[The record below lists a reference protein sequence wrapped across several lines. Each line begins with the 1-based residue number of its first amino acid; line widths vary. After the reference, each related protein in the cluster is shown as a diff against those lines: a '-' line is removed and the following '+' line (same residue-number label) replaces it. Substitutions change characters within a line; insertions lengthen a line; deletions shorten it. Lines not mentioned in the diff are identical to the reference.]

1 MRRATR
7 TTTPDRLATEPP
19 SSATAERS
27 LAGYRLLRR
36 IANGDRADVYLAAV
50 DRPEPADVDVAALV
64 GVRVYGSSVPGES
77 IATEIES
84 MTACTSG
91 ALPELYDVATLDD
104 GRCCLAVERLPGPTL
119 AGLLIGRTLD
129 PGEAV
134 TILAPVVVAVAEL
147 AESGFVHTRLSASDV
162 IIDATGR
169 PRVIGLGALRRL
181 PAQGQQGERT
191 DLVRIGH
198 EVLADLIEEVMRAT
212 RPSGIFDEA
221 LEIIRSALATRP
233 FVPCERPVERAL
245 FDAATPTPI
254 TGVAVRPRST
264 ALPGRVTAPA
274 PEPALEPNETPADDA
289 PRAVARHRPT

>member
-19 SSATAERS
+19 TPAAAERS

-36 IANGDRADVYLAAV
+36 IANGDRADVYLATV
-50 DRPEPADVDVAALV
+50 DRHHPGDVDVAALV
-64 GVRVYGSSVPGES
+64 AVRVYPSSMPGES
-77 IATEIES
+77 IATEIEA
-84 MTACTSG
+84 MTADTSG

-134 TILAPVVVAVAEL
+134 TILAPVVVAVARL
-147 AESGFVHTRLSASDV
+147 AESGFVHTRLSANDV
-162 IIDATGR
+162 ILDATGR

-181 PAQGQQGERT
+181 PAEAQQRERT
-191 DLVRIGH
+191 DLVRSGH

-212 RPSGIFDEA
+212 RPSGIFDGA
-221 LEIIRSALATRP
+221 LEIIRSAVATS
-233 FVPCERPVERAL
+233 
-245 FDAATPTPI
+245 
-254 TGVAVRPRST
+254 AVRAVRASGRAGALRRRDADPDHRS
-264 ALPGRVTAPA
+264 GRATSDRRPCPA
-274 PEPALEPNETPADDA
+274 A
-289 PRAVARHRPT
+289 

>member
-1 MRRATR
+1 MRRSTR

-19 SSATAERS
+19 TSATAERS

-36 IANGDRADVYLAAV
+36 IANGDRADVYLATV
-50 DRPEPADVDVAALV
+50 DRPDPADADVAALV
-64 GVRVYGSSVPGES
+64 AVRVYGSSVPGES

-84 MTACTSG
+84 MTADTSG

-104 GRCCLAVERLPGPTL
+104 GRCCLAVERLSGPTL

-134 TILAPVVVAVAEL
+134 TILAPVVAAVAEL
-147 AESGFVHTRLSASDV
+147 AQAGFVHTRLSASDV

-169 PRVIGLGALRRL
+169 PRVIGLGAIRRL
-181 PAQGQQGERT
+181 PAQAQYGERT

-212 RPSGIFDEA
+212 RPSGVFDGA
-221 LEIIRSALATRP
+221 LEIIRSRARDAGRSCRASVRSSGRSSTPRRRRRSPGSPCDLDRP
-233 FVPCERPVERAL
+233 
-245 FDAATPTPI
+245 
-254 TGVAVRPRST
+254 
-264 ALPGRVTAPA
+264 ALPGRMTAPA
-274 PEPALEPNETPADDA
+274 CRTRRDA
-289 PRAVARHRPT
+289 SR